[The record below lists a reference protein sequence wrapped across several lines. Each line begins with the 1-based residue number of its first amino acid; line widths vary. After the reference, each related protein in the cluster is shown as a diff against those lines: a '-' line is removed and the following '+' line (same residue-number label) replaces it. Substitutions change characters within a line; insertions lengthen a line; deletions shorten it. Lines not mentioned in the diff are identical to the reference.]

1 MSHVCVH
8 ITFLPSDGRLIV
20 IGSNVGRIFSMG
32 VPSMTKIDV
41 APMCET
47 FQSAC
52 AHIVDV
58 WMYFVEIYC
67 Y

>member
-1 MSHVCVH
+1 MMSHVCVH

-41 APMCET
+41 APM
-47 FQSAC
+47 SAI
-52 AHIVDV
+52 A
-58 WMYFVEIYC
+58 
-67 Y
+67 